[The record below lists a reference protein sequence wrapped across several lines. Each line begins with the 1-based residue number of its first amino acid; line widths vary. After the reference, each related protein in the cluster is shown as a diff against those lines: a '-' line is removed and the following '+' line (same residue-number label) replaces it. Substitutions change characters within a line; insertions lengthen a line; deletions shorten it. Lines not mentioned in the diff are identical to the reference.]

1 MLETSKIKNLSTSE
15 LKGILFEYYTTTNN
29 KVAYDDINKYSKEHV
44 QKINN
49 KISEER
55 HVIQEKILEYIEE
68 F

>member
-1 MLETSKIKNLSTSE
+1 MLETSKTKNLSTSE
-15 LKGILFEYYTTTNN
+15 LKSILFEYYTTTNN

-55 HVIQEKILEYIEE
+55 HVIQDKILE
-68 F
+68 